1 MAGLIYELVAGTLST
16 YLLGGSVVVF
26 SLVIGL
32 FLFAMG
38 MGAFAAQWIHGQL
51 ERRFVEAELALGLLG
66 GSSALGLFW
75 SFAFFDEGYTI
86 ALVAVCLVVGAL
98 VGVEIP
104 LLLRILEKRVEVR
117 VAVSHVLALDYV
129 GALAG
134 SLVFPLLLLPWLG
147 AVRAAALVGMLNLA
161 VAGLGLWWLGDRI
174 PNRRSLWGI
183 AGIGL
188 AWLGTVLV
196 TGART
201 TTWIED
207 QLYQDQVVYAE
218 STPYQRIV
226 VTRWRQDIRLYLD
239 GHLQFSSVDEYRY
252 HEALVH
258 PAMTAAGAPRR
269 VLILG
274 GGDGMAT
281 REVLKHDTVQQLD
294 LVDLDPTLT
303 SLFTRQQDLARLS
316 GQALAD
322 PKVTLHHEDAV
333 TFLDQ
338 TQERWDVI
346 IMDLPD
352 PNDAGLSGLYSEAT
366 FRLAGARLAEHGSL
380 VTQATSPFFAPE
392 AFWCIETTMR
402 AAMSRATAPRVIT
415 PYHVHVPS
423 FGEWGFVMATNHPVS
438 PADLVPDVPVRFL
451 DEAAATGMLAF
462 PADLGRRDVEV
473 NRLED
478 AALARYYERGWRS
491 FR

>member
-1 MAGLIYELVAGTLST
+1 MLLGSVFAVAVAGLIYELVAGTLST

-196 TGART
+196 
-201 TTWIED
+201 
-207 QLYQDQVVYAE
+207 L
-218 STPYQRIV
+218 S
-226 VTRWRQDIRLYLD
+226 
-239 GHLQFSSVDEYRY
+239 
-252 HEALVH
+252 
-258 PAMTAAGAPRR
+258 
-269 VLILG
+269 LI
-274 GGDGMAT
+274 
-281 REVLKHDTVQQLD
+281 H
-294 LVDLDPTLT
+294 
-303 SLFTRQQDLARLS
+303 
-316 GQALAD
+316 
-322 PKVTLHHEDAV
+322 
-333 TFLDQ
+333 
-338 TQERWDVI
+338 I
-346 IMDLPD
+346 
-352 PNDAGLSGLYSEAT
+352 
-366 FRLAGARLAEHGSL
+366 
-380 VTQATSPFFAPE
+380 
-392 AFWCIETTMR
+392 
-402 AAMSRATAPRVIT
+402 
-415 PYHVHVPS
+415 
-423 FGEWGFVMATNHPVS
+423 
-438 PADLVPDVPVRFL
+438 
-451 DEAAATGMLAF
+451 
-462 PADLGRRDVEV
+462 
-473 NRLED
+473 
-478 AALARYYERGWRS
+478 
-491 FR
+491 